1 MNEHLATF
9 TDKLLRRLRLRHI
22 ELLRTLGDVPTVR
35 LAAEQMNLSQPAI
48 SKMLQEVE
56 AVCGSR
62 LFERG
67 RRGIEPNAAGQLLI
81 RHARILV
88 NQLDYAGQQL
98 QSLDGGA
105 ATLLHVGSPSTFPLL
120 SRAIVRLRQQVPQV
134 LVRLSEQPPRH
145 LIARLMDGELDCV
158 VAPLPPETL
167 GSEDALQLRLEK
179 IMSDRL
185 CVVASPKHPLAKAK
199 KLHWRDLAK
208 ESWVLSPPDALTR
221 QRFMGACLEHGITPP
236 SPVIECISFAPI
248 QWLLRSDAS
257 LLALMRHYQ
266 VADDAALGLISVLPV
281 SPGVQLPDVSLITR
295 RDGAGYPDAVAGL
308 LAALRYSVRNVV

>member
-1 MNEHLATF
+1 MPPLSLRAS
-9 TDKLLRRLRLRHI
+9 LLVAAL
-22 ELLRTLGDVPTVR
+22 
-35 LAAEQMNLSQPAI
+35 LAAPAVPAYIAGINQYVPQGAVGFTPGQADGVLAGRKVADEANAPSSRFHSPLLPFRPRKPEDAAAYVPGVTRLSPA
-48 SKMLQEVE
+48 LL
-56 AVCGSR
+56 AG
-62 LFERG
+62 
-67 RRGIEPNAAGQLLI
+67 AAGFADLTG
-81 RHARILV
+81 
-88 NQLDYAGQQL
+88 D
-98 QSLDGGA
+98 
-105 ATLLHVGSPSTFPLL
+105 PLL

-236 SPVIECISFAPI
+236 NPVIECISFAPI

-308 LAALRYSVRNVV
+308 LAELRYSVRNVV